1 MQSPGDRGSLVK
13 IAIDTCQGDRMSSPS
28 MTLFHSPTS
37 PFVRKVMVLL
47 HETGQL
53 ERVALQPTQ
62 ATPTT
67 TDAELNRLN
76 PAGKIPALRLADG
89 NVLHDSRVILDY
101 LDQQHVGDPLIPLQ
115 GPARWR
121 RLTLASLADAILDAA
136 VLIRY
141 ESFLRPPDKRWELWQ
156 EGQQAK
162 IERALQQFE
171 NEAIAEL
178 TCHFDIAAIGVACAL
193 GYLDFRQPESNWR
206 QRYPQLADWY
216 AEVGQRPSMQATQP
230 PA

>member
-1 MQSPGDRGSLVK
+1 
-13 IAIDTCQGDRMSSPS
+13 MSSPS
-28 MTLFHSPTS
+28 MTLFYSPTS
-37 PFVRKVMVLL
+37 PFVRKVMLLL

-53 ERVALQPTQ
+53 DRVTLQEVQLSPTNPSAAVNAQ
-62 ATPTT
+62 
-67 TDAELNRLN
+67 N

-89 NVLHDSRVILDY
+89 SVLHDSRVILDY

-141 ESFLRPPDKRWELWQ
+141 ESFLRPPDKRWEQWQ
-156 EGQQAK
+156 DGQQAK

-171 NEAIAEL
+171 TEAIAEL
-178 TCHFDIAAIGVACAL
+178 ACHFDIAAIGVACAL
-193 GYLDFRQPESNWR
+193 GYLDFRQPQLGWR
-206 QRYPQLADWY
+206 ERYPQLAGWY
-216 AEVGQRPSMQATQP
+216 AEVSQRPSMQATQP
-230 PA
+230 PV

>member
-1 MQSPGDRGSLVK
+1 
-13 IAIDTCQGDRMSSPS
+13 MSSPS

-53 ERVALQPTQ
+53 DRVALQEVQLSPTSPSAAVNAQ
-62 ATPTT
+62 
-67 TDAELNRLN
+67 N

-89 NVLHDSRVILDY
+89 SVLHDSRVILDY

-121 RLTLASLADAILDAA
+121 RLTLASLADAILDATI
-136 VLIRY
+136 LIRY
-141 ESFLRPPDKRWELWQ
+141 ETFLRPEEKRWDDWLTAQQ
-156 EGQQAK
+156 EK
-162 IERALQQFE
+162 IERALVQLE
-171 NEAIAEL
+171 AEAIAEL
-178 TCHFDIAAIGVACAL
+178 ACHFDIAAIGVACAL

-216 AEVGQRPSMQATQP
+216 AEVSQRPSMQATQP
-230 PA
+230 PV